1 MGTAAQTNR
10 APICRKLGRRA
21 CYGIMTTVEAAGGA
35 QPAIQAD
42 RPGTW
47 LRWWTAG
54 TAIDRG
60 FVLLSAALVAAGYYD
75 SWLVRH
81 PPIPEWEHLPVQAAW
96 LAVTLYL
103 GAVSFIAWRR
113 DGRLETAVPEGYGP
127 TVAGLTVFLVGI
139 LISGWW
145 ADVLGQ
151 AVGVP
156 AIFRLP
162 NLLQIAGACLIV
174 IGPLRASA
182 GRGELLAA
190 PTAVASAALLLA
202 AVTFFT
208 QFDHPYID
216 QYAAQGWVI
225 LIREPNPIG
234 AFSFRDEI
242 LGVLG
247 LMMQAA
253 AVTGVIMWTLRQS
266 RLPVGSITAI
276 LLVSTLATA
285 SQLGNY
291 SMLVVGLIVG
301 VLSDVALWLAR
312 PRADRILSLH
322 LFAGFTGLLLSGVYL
337 VYIGRDPGTWWPLDM
352 TVGAVVSC
360 ALVGALISY
369 VVFPGADATR
379 AAAVLWPALALDS
392 NAEAPDVTVERVEH
406 ALKVLA
412 STRDLAESPL
422 VGLRCVAGPTPTEL
436 RKTIVEAIEHLRTS
450 SFQLDAQAG
459 QILDLYYVRRIG
471 GHYAVWTRLSL
482 SRAAYFNR
490 RSYGVRRLVDRLR
503 ELEESVSTG

>member
-1 MGTAAQTNR
+1 MLPATMAT
-10 APICRKLGRRA
+10 I
-21 CYGIMTTVEAAGGA
+21 GGA
-35 QPAIQAD
+35 AEAEPPS
-42 RPGTW
+42 RSGRLGGW
-47 LRWWTAG
+47 LRWWAAG
-54 TAIDRG
+54 TPTDRV
-60 FVLLSAALVAAGYYD
+60 FVLLSAGLVGAGYYD

-81 PPIPEWEHLPVQAAW
+81 PPIPDWEHLPVQAAW
-96 LAVTLYL
+96 LATTLFI

-113 DGRLETAVPEGYGP
+113 NGRLEVAVPEGYGP

-145 ADVLGQ
+145 TDALGQ
-151 AVGVP
+151 AAGVP

-162 NLLQIAGACLIV
+162 NLLQIAGASLIV

-182 GRGELLAA
+182 SRGELLAG

-216 QYAAQGWVI
+216 QYAAKGIV
-225 LIREPNPIG
+225 LLVPEPTDPLG

-242 LGVLG
+242 LGALG
-247 LMMQAA
+247 LMMQVA

-266 RLPVGSITAI
+266 RLPVGGITAI
-276 LLVSTLATA
+276 LFVTTLLTAT
-285 SQLGNY
+285 QMGHY
-291 SMLVVGLIVG
+291 SMLIVGLIVG
-301 VLSDVALWLAR
+301 LLTDGALWLAR

-322 LFAGFTGLLLSGVYL
+322 LFAGFMGLALSGVYL
-337 VYIGRDPGTWWPLDM
+337 VYIGRDPGTWWPPDM
-352 TVGAVVSC
+352 TYGAVVSC
-360 ALVGALISY
+360 ALVGGLVSY

-379 AAAVLWPALALDS
+379 AASVLWPALAVDS
-392 NAEAPDVTVERVEH
+392 SDEAPDVTVERVEH
-406 ALKVLA
+406 ALKVLH
-412 STRDLAESPL
+412 STRDLGESPL
-422 VGLRCVAGPTPTEL
+422 TGLRCVATPTPADL
-436 RKTIVEAIEHLRTS
+436 RKTMVAAIEHLRTS

-471 GHYAVWTRLSL
+471 GHYVVYMRLSL
-482 SRAAYFNR
+482 SKATYFNR

-503 ELEESVSTG
+503 ELEESAATA

>member
-1 MGTAAQTNR
+1 M
-10 APICRKLGRRA
+10 I
-21 CYGIMTTVEAAGGA
+21 EAARRDET
-35 QPAIQAD
+35 AD
-42 RPGTW
+42 RPGRLAGW
-47 LRWWTAG
+47 LRWWAAG
-54 TAIDRG
+54 TPNDRV
-60 FVLLSAALVAAGYYD
+60 FVLLSTGLVGAGYYD

-81 PPIPEWEHLPVQAAW
+81 STIAPQWEHLPVQVAW
-96 LAVTLYL
+96 LATTLYL
-103 GAVSFIAWRR
+103 GAVCLIAWRR
-113 DGRLETAVPEGYGP
+113 SGQLETAVPEGYGP

-145 ADVLGQ
+145 TDVLGQ
-151 AVGVP
+151 AAGVP

-182 GRGELLAA
+182 SRGELLAG

-216 QYAAQGWVI
+216 QYAANGFVL
-225 LIREPNPIG
+225 LIKEPTSPLG
-234 AFSFRDEI
+234 AFSYRDEI

-247 LMMQAA
+247 LMMQVA
-253 AVTGVIMWTLRQS
+253 AVTGVVMWTLRQS

-276 LLVSTLATA
+276 LLVSALLTAT
-285 SQLGNY
+285 QLGKY
-291 SMLVVGLIVG
+291 SMLIVGVIVG
-301 VLSDVALWLAR
+301 VLSDLALWLAR

-337 VYIGRDPGTWWPLDM
+337 VYIGRDPGTWWPTDM
-352 TVGAVVSC
+352 TYGAVLSC
-360 ALVGALISY
+360 ALVGGLISY
-369 VVFPGADATR
+369 LVFPGADATR
-379 AAAVLWPALALDS
+379 AAAVLWPALAVDS
-392 NAEAPDVTVERVEH
+392 SAEAPDVTVERVEH

-422 VGLRCVAGPTPTEL
+422 VGLRCVASPTAADL
-436 RKTIVEAIEHLRTS
+436 RKTLVEAIEHLRTS

-471 GHYAVWTRLSL
+471 GHYAVTMRVGL

-503 ELEESVSTG
+503 ELEESASAS